1 MSFRMRCSC
10 SFIFSLGDY
19 LKKSIK
25 EKLFVLPDYVKVYS
39 GHGQPTEI
47 GFEKENNMYINV

>member
-1 MSFRMRCSC
+1 MAEL
-10 SFIFSLGDY
+10 IFLWVV
-19 LKKSIK
+19 LFKLQRALK

-47 GFEKENNMYINV
+47 GFEKKNNMYINV